1 MLLYNI
7 YIVGKYWI
15 KARIE
20 NDRTTIMEV
29 DNILMPKWNLRLNQQ
44 LPKWYRTVIDSNI
57 WNILAVYDDGHKEK
71 W

>member
-44 LPKWYRTVIDSNI
+44 LPKWYRTVIDSSI